1 MNDMGHILKTELEAR
16 QELNSAYSLR
26 SFARFLETSPAT
38 VSQVISGKRHLGR
51 KSQEK
56 MLEKLGFQYS
66 STPNKRVQK
75 DQIKLEEDLFEL
87 IGHWYY
93 FAILSLANLKGSK
106 ADPRWIASQL
116 NISPEES
123 NQAINRLE
131 RLGIIEINKD
141 KSYRQISPPL
151 KTTDEVPSMA
161 IRNYHKSVLK
171 MAQLKID
178 EVPVEK
184 REYRALT
191 ISGNSKKLKRAK
203 EIIRE
208 LKDLVSDTL
217 ETGPSDTVY
226 QLSIQLFPLVEKE
239 NI

>member
-1 MNDMGHILKTELEAR
+1 MNEISTILKVELETR
-16 QELNSAYSLR
+16 QELNTAYSLR

-38 VSQVISGKRHLGR
+38 LSQVISGKRQLGR

-56 MLEKLGFQYS
+56 MLEKLGYRHNA
-66 STPNKRVQK
+66 PLNKKPKKEEIRIQ
-75 DQIKLEEDLFEL
+75 EDLFEL

-93 FAILSLANLKGSK
+93 FAILSLANLKGAK
-106 ADPRWIASQL
+106 ANPRWIASQL
-116 NISPEES
+116 NITVEES
-123 NQAINRLE
+123 NQAISRLE
-131 RLGIIEINKD
+131 RLGIIQINKD
-141 KSYRQISPPL
+141 KSFQQISPPL

-184 REYRALT
+184 REYRAIT

-203 EIIRE
+203 AIINE
-208 LKDLVSDTL
+208 LKELVSETL

-226 QLSIQLFPLVEKE
+226 QLSIQLFPIVEQS